1 MIYPPGS
8 KFEVTPFGSLLV
20 KRTPV
25 AGFLARNLQ
34 TTARMADT
42 GLLAGLLEA
51 A

>member
-8 KFEVTPFGSLLV
+8 KFEVTPSGSLLV

-25 AGFLARNLQ
+25 AGFLARKLKA
-34 TTARMADT
+34 TARMPDT
-42 GLLAGLLEA
+42 GVLVKFLEA